1 MFHTK
6 SAPMPFD
13 PNAADTT
20 VAVIGT
26 GTMGRGI
33 MQVSAEGGMRVI
45 AYDEKPGAAEAAKTY
60 IKGMLEGQVAKG
72 KLDAAKAKAAVDRIT
87 IAGDFAAVSTANI
100 VVEAI
105 IEHLSI
111 KQELFAKLDAMCGPD
126 TILATNTSSLLVT
139 AIAAKCARHPERVGC
154 MHFFNPVPLM
164 RLVEVVPGLKT
175 APWVTD
181 AMMTIGRRMTREPVL
196 CTDSAGFI
204 VNHAG
209 RGIREAERV
218 LLENIATVHEID
230 RILTGAPGLKL
241 GPFALFDMVGLDI
254 SHGVHESFF
263 QQYYAEPAFQPS
275 TLGTLRVA
283 GGLLGAKSGSGWYS
297 HKDGKRVEPPLAPV
311 PPKSDVPVWVHPSPS
326 HADLQA
332 PLIELLKKSGATV
345 ETGDAPSKRALRL
358 ITPIGYDVTTAIHE
372 LKLEPERTVAVDV
385 LFGLKGPR
393 TLMVT
398 PATTAAMRDA
408 AHAMLAADGQPVVV
422 INDSPGF
429 VAQRVIAMI
438 VNTGCQIA
446 QRAVASPADIDRAVV
461 LGLGYPF
468 GPLAWGD
475 HISAK
480 RVLFILER
488 LQAYYGEPRYR
499 PSPWLKR
506 RAQLGLSLSA
516 PEGRE
521 LR

>member
-1 MFHTK
+1 
-6 SAPMPFD
+6 MPFD
-13 PNAADTT
+13 PNASDITA
-20 VAVIGT
+20 AVIGT

-33 MQVSAEGGMRVI
+33 MQVSAEGGLRVI
-45 AYDEKPGAAEAAKTY
+45 AYDEKPGAAEAAKAY
-60 IKGMLEGQVAKG
+60 VAKMLDAQVAKG
-72 KLDAAKAKAAVDRIT
+72 RMDVAKAKAAVDRIS
-87 IAGDFAAVSTANI
+87 IASDLAAVAKAHL

-105 IEHLSI
+105 VENLAI
-111 KQELFAKLDAMCGPD
+111 KQELFAKLDQICGPD

-139 AIAAKCARHPERVGC
+139 AIAAKCARHPERIGC

-164 RLVEVVPGLKT
+164 KLVEVVPGLKT
-175 APWVTD
+175 AAWVTD
-181 AMMTIGRRMTREPVL
+181 AMMALGRRMTREPVL
-196 CTDSAGFI
+196 CTDSSGFI

-218 LLENIATVHEID
+218 LLENIAAVHEID
-230 RILTGAPGLKL
+230 RIMTGAPGLKL
-241 GPFALFDMVGLDI
+241 GAFALFDMVGLDI

-283 GGLLGAKSGSGWYS
+283 GGLLGAKSGAGWYQ
-297 HKDGKRVEPPLAPV
+297 HRDGKRVEPALPV
-311 PPKSDVPVWVHPSPS
+311 VPAKGDTPVWVYPSPS

-332 PLIELLKKSGATV
+332 PLIDLLKKSGATV
-345 ETGDAPSKRALRL
+345 ETSEHPSASALRI
-358 ITPIGYDVTTAIHE
+358 ITPIGYDLTTAIFD
-372 LKLEPERTVAVDV
+372 LKLDPARTVAVDV
-385 LFGLKGPR
+385 LFGMKGPR

-398 PATTAAMRDA
+398 PATAPAMRDA
-408 AHAMLAADGQPVVV
+408 AHALLAADGQSVVV

-429 VAQRVIAMI
+429 VAQRVVAMI
-438 VNTGCQIA
+438 INTGCQIA
-446 QRAVASPADIDRAVV
+446 QRAVATPADIDRAVV

-475 HISAK
+475 HIGAK

-488 LQAYYGEPRYR
+488 LQAFYGEPRYR

-506 RAQLGLSLSA
+506 RAMLGLPLASA
-516 PEGRE
+516 EGK
-521 LR
+521 